1 VHARRPSGRGGR
13 SDRALALSPNL
24 ALGYWRRAP
33 ALIFSGR
40 QPEGLADLQTS
51 LRLDP
56 RGGNLAPRPTQL
68 AVGYYFSRA
77 YEETVE
83 AAKQAI
89 RSFPGF
95 EPPHRYLAAAAQREA
110 KIALEQ
116 AIEIETMAKGL
127 GNITRLWPR

>member
-1 VHARRPSGRGGR
+1 MAELCLVHARQPSGRGGR

-56 RGGNLAPRPTQL
+56 RGANLAPRPTQL

-83 AAKQAI
+83 A
-89 RSFPGF
+89 RSRRSGRSPALN
-95 EPPHRYLAAAAQREA
+95 PRTATWPWPH
-110 KIALEQ
+110 
-116 AIEIETMAKGL
+116 KG
-127 GNITRLWPR
+127 GE